1 MQPVLD
7 SSLNGMP
14 IILVRAGFTPRC
26 QLDVRHLLLGIMAVV
41 VAVGVND
48 LVIGI
53 VHSHRKGVTS
63 FADVMGGALSD
74 VDEESTE
81 GGQHEHD
88 EDWGDGAG

>member
-1 MQPVLD
+1 M
-7 SSLNGMP
+7 SSR
-14 IILVRAGFTPRC
+14 RAPLSPWCRGC
-26 QLDVRHLLLGIMAVV
+26 V

-74 VDEESTE
+74 VDEEPPE